1 MMSAVWLCLGGLAQ
15 ALALAWPWGGR
26 SLPALQIIGLAAL
39 AAHLIRSPKPKTAF
53 WHSWWFATVWLVGT
67 FWWLFIS
74 LHTYGGMHA
83 LLAAMAVVLLAATLA
98 LYYAGAG
105 WATVKIMGTERRSM
119 ARYILVFASTWSLA
133 EVARAVLFTGFPWGA
148 VGYAHVDGVLTS
160 FAPWVGVYGMSW
172 LAAATAMA
180 IAHFLHRGHTSPNT
194 HRKPERLMWGGM
206 ALASLLV
213 VQLPGYKYAFSSA
226 STSGD
231 LKVHLMQGNIA
242 QSEKF
247 QPSTGIAQALRW
259 YQQALLNVNNGL
271 AIAPETALPLLPM
284 HLPAGYWDQLRQHF
298 VTGSAAALIGVP
310 WKTQNAA
317 GEPMYSNAAI
327 GWKPDQTQDYR
338 YEKNHL
344 VPFGEFVPPMF
355 RWFTQLMNMPL
366 SDFKAGG
373 AYPATFDWQ
382 GQRIAPHI
390 CYEDLFGE
398 ELARSFIDRSRAPT
412 VMVNI
417 SNIAWFGD
425 SIAIDQHLN
434 IARLRSLEFQRP
446 MVRATNTGMTAVID
460 HQGQVTAQLPRQSA
474 GVLVASVEGR
484 TDRPTWFA
492 QWASR
497 WHLWPLVA
505 LCALI
510 LLWAWARRSRVPMA
524 GA

>member
-1 MMSAVWLCLGGLAQ
+1 MISAVWLCLGGLAQ
-15 ALALAWPWGGR
+15 ALALAWPWGGQ
-26 SLPALQIIGLAAL
+26 SLPALQIIGMATLAS
-39 AAHLIRSPKPKTAF
+39 HLIRCRNPKTAF
-53 WHSWWFATVWLVGT
+53 LQSWWFATVWLVGT

-74 LHTYGGMHA
+74 LHIYGGMHA
-83 LLAAMAVVLLAATLA
+83 LLAAMAVVLLAAALA

-105 WATVKIMGTERRSM
+105 WATVKVMGPERRSM
-119 ARYILVFASTWSLA
+119 APSIVVFSSAWTLA

-148 VGYAHVDGVLTS
+148 VGYAHVDGVLSS
-160 FAPWVGVYGMSW
+160 FAPWVGVYGMGW
-172 LAAATAMA
+172 LAAATAIA
-180 IAHFLHRGHTSPNT
+180 IAYFLSRDHLSTHTQ
-194 HRKPERLMWGGM
+194 RKPARLVWGSM

-231 LKVHLMQGNIA
+231 LQVHLMQGNIA

-259 YQQALLNVNNGL
+259 YQQALLNVHSGL
-271 AIAPETALPLLPM
+271 AIAPETALPLLPI
-284 HLPAGYWDQLRQHF
+284 HLPVGYWDQLRQHF
-298 VTGSAAALIGVP
+298 ATGSAAALIGVP
-310 WKTQNAA
+310 WKAINAA

-344 VPFGEFVPPMF
+344 VPFGEFVPPLF

-366 SDFKAGG
+366 GDFKAGG
-373 AYPATFDWQ
+373 KYPATFDWQ

-398 ELARSFIDRSRAPT
+398 ELARSFIDPSRAPT

-425 SIAIDQHLN
+425 TIAIDQHLN

-460 HQGQVTAQLPRQSA
+460 HQGQVTAQLPKLSA

-484 TDRPTWFA
+484 ADTPTWFA

-510 LLWAWARRSRVPMA
+510 LLWAWARRIRMPMA